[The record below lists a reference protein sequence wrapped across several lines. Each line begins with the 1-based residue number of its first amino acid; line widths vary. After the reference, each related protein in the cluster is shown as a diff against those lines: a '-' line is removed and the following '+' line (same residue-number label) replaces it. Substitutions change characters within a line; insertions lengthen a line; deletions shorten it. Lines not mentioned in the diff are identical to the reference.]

1 MNNALGVGTKEY
13 DVQRNYFYSLGQKY
27 KASSTD
33 GGTPGPGTTGD
44 DDNPI
49 NLSQETVI
57 TVTVNDA
64 WDTIYNLGIE

>member
-1 MNNALGVGTKEY
+1 MTFNATISTLSARNTKP
-13 DVQRNYFYSLGQKY
+13 
-27 KASSTD
+27 AD
-33 GGTPGPGTTGD
+33 GGTPGPGTTED